1 MYIKD
6 PMAIETKSM
15 EIISRGLSAHSFTEQ
30 ELNVIKR
37 TIHTTGDF
45 DYQNIVRIG
54 DGAIQAGVEAIKS
67 GKPRAG
73 LTLTSIC
80 RIVTDTMMAF
90 SGINKRSLEKVSCRI
105 DCYISHEDI
114 FRIAKEKQITRSMAA
129 MDYAAAEGVD
139 IFVIGNAPTA
149 LYRIGE
155 LIRENQVSPN
165 LIIGVPVGFVGA
177 AESKEYIRDFGVPS
191 ITTVGTKGGSN
202 VAAAILNAIIYM
214 AVGRD
219 A

>member
-15 EIISRGLSAHSFTEQ
+15 EIISEGMTPHSFTEQ
-30 ELNVIKR
+30 ELSIVKR

-45 DYQNIVRIG
+45 DYQNIVSISE
-54 DGAIQAGVEAIKS
+54 DAIEAGIAAIKS
-67 GKPRAG
+67 G
-73 LTLTSIC
+73 C
-80 RIVTDTMMAF
+80 RIVTDTMMAY
-90 SGINKRSLEKVSCRI
+90 SGINKRSLEKAGCKI
-105 DCYISHEDI
+105 DCFISHEEI
-114 FRIAKEKQITRSMAA
+114 FRIAKEEQITRSMAA
-129 MDYAAAEGVD
+129 MDYAAKEGVD

-155 LIRENQVSPN
+155 LIKEKKVAPK

-177 AESKEYIRDFGVPS
+177 AESKEYIREFEVPS

>member
-15 EIISRGLSAHSFTEQ
+15 EIIREGMTPHSFTEQ
-30 ELNVIKR
+30 ELNVINR

-45 DYQNIVRIG
+45 DYQNIVSIHSA
-54 DGAIQAGVEAIKS
+54 AIQAGIEAIKS
-67 GKPRAG
+67 G
-73 LTLTSIC
+73 C
-80 RIVTDTMMAF
+80 RIVTDTTMAF
-90 SGINKRSLEKVSCRI
+90 SGINKRSLEKAGCKI

-114 FRIAKEKQITRSMAA
+114 FRIAKEKQVTRSMAA
-129 MDYAAAEGVD
+129 MDYAAIEGVD

-155 LIRENQVSPN
+155 LIKERKVAPK

-177 AESKEYIRDFGVPS
+177 AESKEYIRAFDVPT

-202 VAAAILNAIIYM
+202 VAASILNAIIYM

>member
-15 EIISRGLSAHSFTEQ
+15 EIISCGMAVHSFNEQ
-30 ELNVIKR
+30 ELNVINR

-45 DYQNIVRIG
+45 DYQHIVSIRG
-54 DGAIQAGVEAIKS
+54 NAIQAGIEAIKP
-67 GKPRAG
+67 G
-73 LTLTSIC
+73 C

-90 SGINKRSLEKVSCRI
+90 SGINKRILEKAGCKI
-105 DCYISHEDI
+105 DCYISHENI
-114 FRIAKEKQITRSMAA
+114 FRIAKEKKVTRSMAA
-129 MDYAAAEGVD
+129 MDYAAIEGVD

-155 LIRENQVSPN
+155 LIKECKVAPK

-177 AESKEYIRDFGVPS
+177 AESKEYIRAFDVPT
-191 ITTVGTKGGSN
+191 ITTMGTKGGSN
-202 VAAAILNAIIYM
+202 VAASILNAIIYM
-214 AVGRD
+214 AEGRD

>member
-1 MYIKD
+1 MYIKN

-15 EIISRGLSAHSFTEQ
+15 EIISKGMKPHSFNEQ
-30 ELNVIKR
+30 QLNVVRR

-45 DYQNIVRIG
+45 DYENIVSISE
-54 DGAIQAGVEAIKS
+54 GAIEAGIKAVSS
-67 GKPRAG
+67 G
-73 LTLTSIC
+73 C

-90 SGINKRSLEKVSCRI
+90 SGINKRSLEAAGCRI
-105 DCYISHEDI
+105 DCFIGHEEV
-114 FRIAKEKQITRSMAA
+114 FRLAKERQITRSMAA
-129 MDYAAAEGVD
+129 MEFAASEGVD

-149 LYRIGE
+149 LFRIGE
-155 LIRENQVSPN
+155 LIQENKVAPR

-177 AESKEYIRDFGVPS
+177 AESKEYIRSFGVPS
-191 ITTVGTKGGSN
+191 ITTIGTKGGSN

>member
-1 MYIKD
+1 MYIKN

-15 EIISRGLSAHSFTEQ
+15 EIIKARMAAHSFNEQ
-30 ELNVIKR
+30 ELNVINR

-45 DYQNIVRIG
+45 DYQNIVSIS
-54 DGAIQAGVEAIKS
+54 DGAILAGIEAIRP
-67 GKPRAG
+67 G
-73 LTLTSIC
+73 C

-90 SGINKRSLEKVSCRI
+90 SGINKRSLEKAGCKI
-105 DCYISHEDI
+105 DCYISHPDI
-114 FRIAKEKQITRSMAA
+114 FRIAKEEQVTRSMAA
-129 MDYAAAEGVD
+129 MDYAATEGVD

-155 LIRENQVSPN
+155 LIKENKVAPK

-177 AESKEYIRDFGVPS
+177 AESKEYIRAFEVPT

-202 VAAAILNAIIYM
+202 VAASILNAIIYM

>member
-15 EIISRGLSAHSFTEQ
+15 KMISEGMTPHSFSEQ

-37 TIHTTGDF
+37 TIHTTGDY
-45 DYQNIVRIG
+45 DYQNIVCISNHAIEVG
-54 DGAIQAGVEAIKS
+54 IEAIQAG
-67 GKPRAG
+67 
-73 LTLTSIC
+73 C
-80 RIVTDTMMAF
+80 RIVTDTRMAF
-90 SGINKRSLEKVSCRI
+90 SGINKRSLEKAGCKI

-114 FRIAKEKQITRSMAA
+114 FRLAQEKQITRSMAA
-129 MDYAAAEGVD
+129 MDYAAKEGVD

-149 LYRIGE
+149 LFRIGE
-155 LIRENQVSPN
+155 LIKEGKVAPK

-177 AESKEYIRDFGVPS
+177 AESKEYIRAFDIPS
-191 ITTVGTKGGSN
+191 ITTAGTKGGSN

>member
-15 EIISRGLSAHSFTEQ
+15 EIIKAGMTPHHFSEQ
-30 ELNVIKR
+30 ELNVINR

-45 DYQNIVRIG
+45 DYQNIVNISQ
-54 DGAIQAGVEAIKS
+54 GAIEAGIEAIKS
-67 GKPRAG
+67 GG
-73 LTLTSIC
+73 

-90 SGINKRSLEKVSCRI
+90 SGINKRSLEKAGCKI

-114 FRIAKEKQITRSMAA
+114 FRLAKEKQVTRSMAA

-155 LIRENQVSPN
+155 LIRENKVAPKV
-165 LIIGVPVGFVGA
+165 IIGVPVGFVGA
-177 AESKEYIRDFGVPS
+177 AESKEYIRAFDIPT

-202 VAAAILNAIIYM
+202 VAASILNAIIYM

>member
-15 EIISRGLSAHSFTEQ
+15 EIINNEMTAHSFSEQ
-30 ELNVIKR
+30 ELNVINR

-45 DYQNIVRIG
+45 DYQNIVSISE
-54 DGAIQAGVEAIKS
+54 GAIEAGIEAIKS
-67 GKPRAG
+67 GG
-73 LTLTSIC
+73 
-80 RIVTDTMMAF
+80 RIVTDTTMAF
-90 SGINKRSLEKVSCRI
+90 SGINKRSLEKAGCKI
-105 DCYISHEDI
+105 DCYIGDKEI
-114 FRIAKEKQITRSMAA
+114 FRIAKEKQVTRSMAA
-129 MDYAAAEGVD
+129 MDFAAEEGVD

-149 LYRIGE
+149 LYRLGE
-155 LIRENQVSPN
+155 LIRENKVAPK

-177 AESKEYIRDFGVPS
+177 AESKEYIRAFEVPT

-202 VAAAILNAIIYM
+202 VAASILNAIIYM